1 MVNRYPQTFVTKAV
15 ARGQW
20 ELGLRGALFG
30 AELLFSP
37 WEAGRPAPEK
47 ALRASYLGVDLSRA
61 WWFRD
66 GFYAGTSMEL
76 RYYDFGQ
83 WQDATRT
90 IPEARGRLRTALKLG
105 VWRSELRAHV
115 LGGINLDGD
124 HRGWWTEGRLASL
137 KVQVSVSSIKLIWAG
152 QRVCLAYLHFV

>member
-1 MVNRYPQTFVTKAV
+1 
-15 ARGQW
+15 
-20 ELGLRGALFG
+20 
-30 AELLFSP
+30 
-37 WEAGRPAPEK
+37 
-47 ALRASYLGVDLSRA
+47 
-61 WWFRD
+61 
-66 GFYAGTSMEL
+66 MEL

-90 IPEARGRLRTALKLG
+90 IPGSRGRVRTALKLG

-124 HRGWWTEGRLASL
+124 HRGWWTEGRLSFL

-152 QRVCLAYLHFV
+152 QRACLAYLHFV